1 MIKAVFLDV
10 GGVLLKQDASAIFE
24 FHDREMEWADG
35 SSAGIWKEYLDAAHI
50 GGELL
55 PGYRRNSDVECI
67 KQRLYATNR
76 IVSGMG
82 ELVRELREVCR
93 LAVLS
98 NFTADL
104 NQVLEQ
110 LGLLLSFELIVNFA
124 LVGVK
129 KPDAKI
135 YEIACHRLS
144 VEPGEAV
151 FIDDNGAN
159 VTAAQS
165 MGMQGIVFSSAG
177 TLRSELYA
185 AGLALRHL

>member
-1 MIKAVFLDV
+1 
-10 GGVLLKQDASAIFE
+10 
-24 FHDREMEWADG
+24 
-35 SSAGIWKEYLDAAHI
+35 
-50 GGELL
+50 
-55 PGYRRNSDVECI
+55 
-67 KQRLYATNR
+67 
-76 IVSGMG
+76 
-82 ELVRELREVCR
+82 VCR